1 MEATAKV
8 FTNGNSQAVR
18 LPKLFRLE
26 TSEVWISRNPQTGDI
41 ILRPKP
47 SEAERQ
53 VQLRELLTLID
64 QNTDHSEFLP
74 ERSPEPP
81 RDPFADTTT
90 GTT

>member
-26 TSEVWISRNPQTGDI
+26 TSEVWISRNAQTGDI

-47 SEAERQ
+47 SDAERQ
-53 VQLRELLTLID
+53 VQLRQLLTLID
-64 QNTDHSEFLP
+64 QNTDRSEFLP
-74 ERSPEPP
+74 ERATELP
-81 RDPFADTTT
+81 RDPFANTNP

>member
-18 LPKLFRLE
+18 LPKPFRLDA
-26 TSEVWISRNPQTGDI
+26 SEVWISRDEQTGDI

-53 VQLRELLTLID
+53 AQLLELLALID
-64 QNTDHSEFLP
+64 VNTDRTDFLP
-74 ERSPEPP
+74 PRAPEPP
-81 RDPFADTTT
+81 RNPLA
-90 GTT
+90 

>member
-18 LPKLFRLE
+18 LPKLFRLDA
-26 TSEVWISRNPQTGDI
+26 SEVWISRDESTGDI

-53 VQLRELLTLID
+53 AQLLELLALVD
-64 QNTDHSEFLP
+64 SNTDRTEFLP
-74 ERSPEPP
+74 PRAPELP
-81 RDPFADTTT
+81 RNPFA
-90 GTT
+90 

>member
-26 TSEVWISRNPQTGDI
+26 TSEVWISRNAQTGDI

-47 SEAERQ
+47 SNAERQ

-64 QNTDHSEFLP
+64 QNTDRSEFLP
-74 ERSPEPP
+74 ERATALP
-81 RDPFADTTT
+81 RDPFANTNP